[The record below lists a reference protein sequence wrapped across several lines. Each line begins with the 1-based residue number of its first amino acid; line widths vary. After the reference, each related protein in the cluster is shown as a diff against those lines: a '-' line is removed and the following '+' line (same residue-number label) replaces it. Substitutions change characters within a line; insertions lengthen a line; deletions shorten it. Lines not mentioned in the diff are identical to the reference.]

1 MAKRKIRE
9 PSRKDLELVAKIVV
23 DFEQAIQKERR
34 KRATVRDRLRGLFT
48 HE

>member
-23 DFEQAIQKERR
+23 DFEQAVQKERR
-34 KRATVRDRLRGLFT
+34 KRISARDRLMGLFT
-48 HE
+48 HD